1 MSKLIFFVDDD
12 RMIIN
17 LLEYTFQNRQQYD
30 VKSFESGEACVQSL
44 HMKPDLVVLDHQ
56 LAGAGE
62 KKMNGIETLEKIM
75 DYDGK
80 IPVIILTGFGT
91 DDLYHRFIKKGAKR
105 FLTKDDYFIDS
116 LIDTIDDLI
125 N

>member
-30 VKSFESGEACVQSL
+30 VKSFESGEECIQAL
-44 HMKPDLVVLDHQ
+44 HMKPDLIVLDHQ
-56 LAGAGE
+56 LSGGGE
-62 KKMNGIETLEKIM
+62 EKMDGIETLEKIKE
-75 DYDGK
+75 YDGE
-80 IPVIILTGFGT
+80 IPVIVLTGFGS
-91 DDLYHRFIKKGAKR
+91 DDLYHRFIKKGAKQ

-116 LIDTIDDLI
+116 LIDTIDELI

>member
-30 VKSFESGEACVQSL
+30 VKSFESGEECIQAL
-44 HMKPDLVVLDHQ
+44 HMKPDLIVLDHQ

-62 KKMNGIETLEKIM
+62 EKMNGIEILEKIRN
-75 DYDGK
+75 YDGE
-80 IPVIILTGFGT
+80 IPVIVLTGFGT
-91 DDLYHRFIKKGAKR
+91 DDLYHRFIKKGAKQ

-116 LIDTIDDLI
+116 LIYTIDELI